1 MNFKE
6 EHHVTMEAGQENP
19 HGPEITPIDPSYLG
33 RNVTVNKTKASSC
46 QGKAGEPPE
55 LQSY

>member
-1 MNFKE
+1 
-6 EHHVTMEAGQENP
+6 MEAGQENP